1 MKLINESTK
10 KSDGGSLV
18 KAKQVVSQL
27 PFSRSVYLVCACFG
41 LSCYPLT
48 LTVLWHHLPSSGQEE
63 LLRTKARLVREL
75 RKRTLRRQ
83 RQLLHPASD
92 SDSDSEEEL
101 RLEQGKRD
109 WEEVLTLCALLW
121 LSLIVCFYAKLYL
134 L

>member
-1 MKLINESTK
+1 M
-10 KSDGGSLV
+10 
-18 KAKQVVSQL
+18 
-27 PFSRSVYLVCACFG
+27 
-41 LSCYPLT
+41 
-48 LTVLWHHLPSSGQEE
+48 PSSGQEE

-75 RKRTLRRQ
+75 RQRTLRRQ